1 MRCMYVCV
9 CCDCVF
15 VGDLYVS
22 VGKQQVHDDVLGED
36 LCVVDPEFDSGKLL
50 GQLLSLVLLSGLPD
64 VIQQGV
70 LKGSAAGDRQM

>member
-1 MRCMYVCV
+1 MYVCV
-9 CCDCVF
+9 YDCVF

-22 VGKQQVHDDVLGED
+22 VRKQQVHDDVLGED
-36 LCVVDPEFDSGKLL
+36 LCVVDPKFDSGKLL

-70 LKGSAAGDRQM
+70 LKGSAAGDGQM